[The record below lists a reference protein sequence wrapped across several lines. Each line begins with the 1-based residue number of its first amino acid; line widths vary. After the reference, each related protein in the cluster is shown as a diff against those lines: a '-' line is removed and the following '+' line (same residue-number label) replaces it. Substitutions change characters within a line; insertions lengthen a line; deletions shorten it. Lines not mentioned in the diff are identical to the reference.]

1 VLTEHAPLA
10 AIFAQ
15 GLIDAGWDIGYDLA
29 IIRRTGEATGDR
41 WGAAARELRAQAVD
55 VILAGDHEAARAA
68 RATADVT
75 PIVAVDV
82 EHDPILSGFARTLAR
97 PGGTLTGLF
106 CDFGDAMSQ
115 LMRALREALPTL
127 RPLVAL
133 TDGETT
139 QVQLHALREAAVAVG
154 FDVDTLAWVTGQ
166 ADGLV
171 DRVAASRAGLL
182 VLSSPGLAA
191 DAARLAKRAAR
202 RKVPSA
208 GAFIRYAQAGGLLA
222 RGPSLPD
229 AFRRAAAMVDRVLRG
244 ARAADIP
251 IERPPRFELVLNAK
265 AAATLEVM
273 LPANLVSNADYV
285 LR

>member
-1 VLTEHAPLA
+1 VLTDHAPLA

-15 GLIDAGWDIGYDLA
+15 GLIDAGWDIGYDVT
-29 IIRRTGEATGDR
+29 IVRRNGSPTGDR
-41 WGAAARELRAQAVD
+41 WGVAARELRAQAVNA
-55 VILAGDHEAARAA
+55 ILAGDYEAARAA
-68 RATADVT
+68 REVTDAT

-82 EHDPILSGFARTLAR
+82 EHDPILSGFARTLGR
-97 PGGTLTGLF
+97 PGGNVTGLF
-106 CDFGDAMSQ
+106 CDFGDAMTQ
-115 LMRALREALPTL
+115 LTRALREALPTL

-133 TDGETT
+133 TDGATT
-139 QVQLHALREAAVAVG
+139 QVQVHALREAGTPLG
-154 FDVDTLAWVTGQ
+154 FDVDTLAWATGQ

-171 DRVAASRAGLL
+171 DRVAASRAGLV
-182 VLSSPGLAA
+182 VLSSPQLAEE
-191 DAARLAKRAAR
+191 AARLAKRAAR

-265 AAATLEVM
+265 TAATLEVM